1 MDDLMLEA
9 KLDEYT
15 TLTVAPID
23 PETYD
28 EYIEDNSLGGCLGY
42 FLVRSSRSG
51 NQPRFEVLAKAPTFE
66 AAKEIFDMI
75 THQFKSRVYA

>member
-1 MDDLMLEA
+1 MLEA

-15 TLTVAPID
+15 TLTVAPIA

-28 EYIEDNSLGGCLGY
+28 EHVECNSLGGSLGY
-42 FLVRSSRSG
+42 FLVRSSRSS

-66 AAKEIFDMI
+66 AAKEVFNMI
-75 THQFKSRVYA
+75 VGGFRAKTAH